1 MVYPSVVVPLQ
12 TRNIYIKKKILKNM
26 ESHTEFESKAKAHS
40 QKTSRSHLIQNRVW
54 GGGGGGSYKLGQL
67 TSMIWAI
74 YLLPFK
80 LKEDL
85 KRQFFFF
92 FFSEDRSCH
101 SDSYKRI
108 LLSQSIYI
116 ASERTTPV
124 EAISWKTAG
133 LFN

>member
-1 MVYPSVVVPLQ
+1 
-12 TRNIYIKKKILKNM
+12 M

-92 FFSEDRSCH
+92 FF
-101 SDSYKRI
+101 
-108 LLSQSIYI
+108 L
-116 ASERTTPV
+116 RTAV
-124 EAISWKTAG
+124 AIQTVINAYCYLKAYTLRAKG
-133 LFN
+133 QRR